1 METVVVQ
8 INNHRAFS
16 LLENLEALN
25 VIKVLKRISHAPSER
40 MKPTIN
46 EHPDRTAR
54 LAEIRSI
61 TKNIHIDLTN
71 FHFNRDE
78 ANNYDS

>member
-16 LLENLEALN
+16 LLENLEELN
-25 VIKVLKRISHAPSER
+25 VIRLLRRIPYSQSDR
-40 MKPTIN
+40 TKN
-46 EHPDRTAR
+46 VHPDRAAR
-54 LAEIRSI
+54 LSEIQSI
-61 TKNIHIDLTN
+61 TKHIHIDLTN

>member
-8 INNHRAFS
+8 IKNDRAFS

-25 VIKVLKRISHAPSER
+25 VIKMLKRVPRSNSDRPV
-40 MKPTIN
+40 
-46 EHPDRTAR
+46 EHPDRAAR
-54 LAEIRSI
+54 LSEIQSI
-61 TKNIHIDLTN
+61 TKDIHIDLTN

-78 ANNYDS
+78 ANDFDA